1 MRKLSFGKNTLI
13 MGVINVTPD
22 SFYKGSRVQQREAAV
37 ERALYFEKAGADIV
51 DVGGL
56 STRPGAEE
64 IDADE
69 EAGRVVPVIEGIRKR
84 SDVLISVDTYRS
96 EVARPAVACG
106 AQIINDI
113 SGLRFDK
120 TLPDIVRNTDT
131 YIVLMHIRGKPAHMQ
146 ARATYR
152 DVIAEISEELDS
164 SVRIALGA
172 GISSSRI
179 ILDPGIGFAK
189 TAEHNLAL
197 IKYLPRIK
205 EKGYPVLIGLSR
217 KSFLGVYTGL
227 EPDDRLIP
235 TIAANAISIFQGAD
249 IIRVHDV
256 EEAKYTAAIAD
267 AIKNA

>member
-1 MRKLSFGKNTLI
+1 MRKLSFGGGTLI

-22 SFYKGSRVQQREAAV
+22 SFYIGSRVQRREDAV
-37 ERALYFEKAGADIV
+37 ERALDFEKAGADVV
-51 DVGGL
+51 DVSGL

-69 EAGRVVPVIEGIRKR
+69 ETERVIPVIEGIRKR

-96 EVARPAVACG
+96 RVAVPAIACG
-106 AQIINDI
+106 ARIVNDI
-113 SGLRFDK
+113 SGLRYDER
-120 TLPDIVRNTDT
+120 LPDVVRNADVH
-131 YIVLMHIRGKPAHMQ
+131 IVLMHIRGKPANMQ
-146 ARATYR
+146 SRAAYR
-152 DVIAEISEELDS
+152 DVVDEISDELDF
-164 SVRIALGA
+164 SVRAALEA
-172 GISSSRI
+172 GISPTRI

-197 IKYLPRIK
+197 IKYLPKIK

-217 KSFLGVYTGL
+217 KSFLGAYTGL
-227 EPDDRLIP
+227 EPEDRLIP
-235 TIAANAISIFQGAD
+235 TVAANAISIFQGAD

-256 EEAKYTAAIAD
+256 KEAKYTAAIAD

>member
-1 MRKLSFGKNTLI
+1 MRTLSFGGGTLI

-22 SFYKGSRVQQREAAV
+22 SFYRGSRVQQREAAV
-37 ERALYFEKAGADIV
+37 ERALDFEKAGADVI
-51 DVGGL
+51 DIGGL

-64 IDADE
+64 IDSDE
-69 EAGRVVPVIEGIRKR
+69 ETERVCPVIEEIRKR
-84 SDVLISVDTYRS
+84 SDVLISIDTYRS
-96 EVARPAVACG
+96 EVAGPAVACG
-106 AQIINDI
+106 ARIVNDI
-113 SGLRFDK
+113 SGLRYDER
-120 TLPDIVRNTDT
+120 LPDVVRSADVH
-131 YIVLMHIRGKPAHMQ
+131 IVLMHIRGRPANMQ
-146 ARATYR
+146 SRAKYK
-152 DVIAEISEELDS
+152 DVVAEISDELDFS
-164 SVRIALGA
+164 IRTALEA
-172 GISSSRI
+172 GINPERI

-189 TAEHNLAL
+189 NAEHNLAL

-227 EPDDRLIP
+227 EPDDRLVP
-235 TIAANAISIFQGAD
+235 TVAANAISIFQGAD

>member
-1 MRKLSFGKNTLI
+1 MEKLSFGGNTLI

-22 SFYKGSRVQQREAAV
+22 SFYKGSRVQQREAAI
-37 ERALYFEKAGADIV
+37 ERALYFERAGAHIV
-51 DVGGL
+51 DVGGV

-69 EAGRVVPVIEGIRKR
+69 EAERVVPVIEGIKKK

-96 EVARPAVACG
+96 AVARAAVECG
-106 AQIINDI
+106 ARMVNDI
-113 SGLRFDK
+113 SGLRFDS
-120 TLPDIVRNTDT
+120 TLPDIVRKNDV

-146 ARATYR
+146 ERAVYR
-152 DVIAEISEELDS
+152 DMIAEILEELDF
-164 SVRIALGA
+164 SVRTALGA
-172 GISSSRI
+172 GINPSRI

-205 EKGYPVLIGLSR
+205 EKGFPVLIGLSR

-227 EPDDRLIP
+227 EPDGRLVP
-235 TIAANAISIFQGAD
+235 TVAANAISIFQGAD